1 MMNCIFCKIINKEI
15 PADIVYQ
22 DDEIIAFKDIAPVA
36 PVHLLIIP
44 KKHIL
49 SVNNLELEDKEL
61 IGRLFLTARKIAKEQ
76 GVSETGYRLVIN
88 IGKDAGQTIDH
99 LHLHLLGGKKLPFA

>member
-1 MMNCIFCKIINKEI
+1 MNCIFCKIINKEI

-76 GVSETGYRLVIN
+76 GVSGTGYRLVIN

>member
-1 MMNCIFCKIINKEI
+1 MNCIFCKIINKEA
-15 PADIVYQ
+15 PADIVYE
-22 DDEIIAFKDIAPVA
+22 DDNIIVFKDITPVA
-36 PVHLLIIP
+36 PVHFLIVP

-49 SVNNLELEDKEL
+49 SINNLELGDKEL
-61 IGRLFLTARKIAKEQ
+61 ISQLFLVARKIAKEQ

-88 IGKDAGQTIDH
+88 VGKDAGQTVDH

>member
-1 MMNCIFCKIINKEI
+1 MNCIFCKIINKEI

-76 GVSETGYRLVIN
+76 DVSETGYRLVIN
-88 IGKDAGQTIDH
+88 VGKDAGQTIDH